1 MTMLVAAGTVLLAV
15 GALACWLPARRVASI
30 APNVALRDGG

>member
-1 MTMLVAAGTVLLAV
+1 MLVAAGAVLLAV